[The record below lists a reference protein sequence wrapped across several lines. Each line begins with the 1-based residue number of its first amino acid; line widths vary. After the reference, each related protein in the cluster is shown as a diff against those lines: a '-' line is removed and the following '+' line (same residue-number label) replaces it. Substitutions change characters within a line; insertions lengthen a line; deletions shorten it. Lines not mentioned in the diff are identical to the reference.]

1 MFMLRRHDTFIVC
14 LVSNSNEDQDSQICD
29 DLAWGSVMKKTWIMI
44 VSIATVGLW
53 SLQAM
58 ALPARGEFMREIRR
72 LSVELQMDTQDLLR
86 DAREYGYRR
95 GQGREFNGSRRGGDG
110 RYDRR
115 GDGGESRRED
125 AIETQRAIRD
135 MKVLADQTRDF
146 NNDVERYFQ
155 NPANTERSF
164 RATAAAYDA
173 VLKSF
178 GDASILDRA
187 NVKESVLRVIK
198 DMALLRFYYDIADG
212 DWSPDKIQRLA
223 KHLQG
228 AADRLANASS
238 FREGDLRMAA
248 REFARQ
254 ARRIGSRGFSRSE
267 DGFDDFRELRRT
279 YENLEGRLRNSNF
292 PDDVVGDALQAFD
305 DFQVLATYY
314 ELFPKYRRPGRWT
327 YRDAISLAD
336 TIVRKADGLRS
347 NLSRSRQWRDRE
359 RKDAYN
365 TIVDVSEAAR
375 AFRRELANR
384 NQSMRDTLQLV
395 QRLEEKSEDC
405 KRILR
410 GTRYFDELMEIDR
423 DIDKLADLYEYRRGS
438 GRGGMNR
445 DNRNDRDWNNG
456 GDRERNRF

>member
-1 MFMLRRHDTFIVC
+1 
-14 LVSNSNEDQDSQICD
+14 
-29 DLAWGSVMKKTWIMI
+29 MKKSWILL
-44 VSIATVGLW
+44 VVVAAVGLW
-53 SLQAM
+53 SLPAR
-58 ALPARGEFMREIRR
+58 ALPLRGEFMREIRR
-72 LSVELQMDTQDLLR
+72 LSVELQMDAQNLLR
-86 DAREYGYRR
+86 DAREYGFRR
-95 GQGREFNGSRRGGDG
+95 SQGRDFNGSRRSGDA
-110 RYDRR
+110 RNDRR

-146 NNDVERYFQ
+146 SKDVERYFQ

-187 NVKESVLRVIK
+187 NVKDAVLRVIK

-212 DWSPDKIQRLA
+212 DWSPDKVQRVA

-228 AADRLANASS
+228 AADRLGNASS
-238 FREGDLRMAA
+238 FREGDLRKAA

-267 DGFDDFRELRRT
+267 DGLDDFRELRRT
-279 YENLEGRLRNSNF
+279 YESLEGRLRNSNL
-292 PDDVVGDALQAFD
+292 PDEVVGDALQAFD

-314 ELFPKYRRPGRWT
+314 EQFPKYRRNARWT

-336 TIVRKADGLRS
+336 TIVRKADKLKS
-347 NLSRSRQWRDRE
+347 ALSIGRQWSDRE

-365 TIVDVSEAAR
+365 VAVGVVAAAR
-375 AFRRELANR
+375 AFRKELESR
-384 NQSMRDTLQLV
+384 NQSMRDTLELV
-395 QRLEEKSEDC
+395 QRLEEKSEDG
-405 KRILR
+405 KRILQ
-410 GTRYFDELMEIDR
+410 GTKYFDGLMEIDR
-423 DIDKLADLYEYRRGS
+423 DIDKLSDLYEYRRGS
-438 GRGGMNR
+438 ARGGMNR
-445 DNRNDRDWNNG
+445 DNRNDRDRNNG
-456 GDRERNRF
+456 GDRDRNRF